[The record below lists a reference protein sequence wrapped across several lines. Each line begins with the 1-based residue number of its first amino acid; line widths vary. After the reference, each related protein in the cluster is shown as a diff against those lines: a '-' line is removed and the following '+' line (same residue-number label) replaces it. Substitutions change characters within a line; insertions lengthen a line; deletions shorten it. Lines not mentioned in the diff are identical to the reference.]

1 MSMEDRS
8 RSHSG
13 SPHGHSPPNMM
24 VHQGPQ
30 FFANMSP
37 SFELSAAD
45 NMKHLVQDC
54 GVSPHKVAEL
64 LQELPPPRFSAAL
77 VDFYF
82 SSVYARCSTIATS
95 FLKRTQEL
103 DPVPDL

>member
-1 MSMEDRS
+1 MDGNRA
-8 RSHSG
+8 RTHSS
-13 SPHGHSPPNMM
+13 SPHGHGPVPHSMM
-24 VHQGPQ
+24 PQHGPQ
-30 FFANMSP
+30 MFANMAS
-37 SFELSAAD
+37 SFEPSPAD

-82 SSVYARCSTIATS
+82 SSV
-95 FLKRTQEL
+95 
-103 DPVPDL
+103 